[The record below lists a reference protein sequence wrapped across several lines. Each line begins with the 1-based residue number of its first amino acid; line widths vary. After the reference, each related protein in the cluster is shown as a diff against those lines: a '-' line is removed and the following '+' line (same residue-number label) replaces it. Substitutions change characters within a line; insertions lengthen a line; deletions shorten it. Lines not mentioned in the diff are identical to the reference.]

1 MDSSYTNATESGARL
16 GRDIGDWHSVLR
28 AARTIR
34 HLSRGMVGSPAMV
47 ALAEAPP
54 DTRHTADDPVAA
66 RHLIRS
72 GAVTGT
78 TAGLAPGYVQ
88 GNLAILPREYAAD
101 FQRFCAFNPK
111 PCPVIGV
118 SEPGS
123 PRVPALGEDLD
134 LRTDVPGY
142 RVWRDGELVAEV
154 PDVTDYWRDDLVG
167 FVIGCSYSFEEALVE
182 DGIEIRHITLNRKV
196 PMFETNIPT
205 APAGP
210 FRGPM
215 VVSMRPLKPADA
227 IRAVQITTRFPSV
240 HGAPVHVG
248 FPASIGIADIAK
260 PDYGDAVPIGA
271 DEMPVFWACGVT
283 PQAVIAQVRPE
294 FCITHAP
301 GSMLITDLRNTS
313 LAAL

>member
-1 MDSSYTNATESGARL
+1 
-16 GRDIGDWHSVLR
+16 
-28 AARTIR
+28 
-34 HLSRGMVGSPAMV
+34 MVGLRVMSAV
-47 ALAEAPP
+47 AEAQS
-54 DTRHTADDPVAA
+54 DTRHHAADPVEA

-111 PCPVIGV
+111 PCPLIGV
-118 SEPGS
+118 AEAGS
-123 PRVPALGEDLD
+123 PHVPALGEDLD

-142 RVWRDGELVAEV
+142 RVWRDGQLVAETD
-154 PDVTDYWRDDLVG
+154 DVTDYWRDDLVG
-167 FVIGCSYSFEEALVE
+167 FVIGCSYSFEEALTE

-205 APAGP
+205 VPAGP

-227 IRAVQITTRFPSV
+227 IRAIQITSRFPGV
-240 HGAPVHVG
+240 HGAPVHMG
-248 FPASIGIADIAK
+248 RPDLIGIEDVARPWA
-260 PDYGDAVPIGA
+260 GDATEVRD
-271 DEMPVFWACGVT
+271 DEIPLFWACGVT
-283 PQAVIAQVRPE
+283 PQSVVLDSRPSL
-294 FCITHAP
+294 CITHVP
-301 GSMLITDLRNTS
+301 GHMLVTDLRNAS
-313 LAAL
+313 LASL